1 MKFYLRILVSSVLIF
16 LFVSCES
23 VPESENTKNELQSS
37 SPVVA
42 ANTPAKEQKPATKTV
57 VKTVQKTAKKPATK
71 AEQKSDAQ
79 KPAQVAKVEAPAA
92 VVGSSAANETE
103 VDFVS
108 KVGNALRSGDMDGA
122 LNFFAE
128 MPEEFKADKD
138 LNIVHASILVSAGKL
153 NEARDIVAT
162 LEKSNKNDLDIL
174 ELKMNIASVAG
185 DTKAQNA
192 AMQSILAID
201 PYNAPANIRQAENY
215 VRVRKYQMAANSY
228 LRALRNDDKN
238 SEALFG
244 YAQMCYYLNNIKEAE
259 KYLAKLIEAEP
270 NNAYA
275 IAYMGKL
282 EAEDENYLRAL
293 GYINRAIE
301 IDSSNYDFYI
311 DQGTYERYLGHPDA
325 AIKAWTTAINLNP
338 DYFLAYTYR
347 AGIYDE
353 KNRFAEALA
362 DYHNVARTN
371 PQYYFAYEQ
380 IGVLE
385 WHEQNWSV
393 CRNAFQEALKYSP
406 NNFAYI
412 LMVAATYLKEKKPMD
427 MKNYL
432 SKALR
437 AFKNDSLEYQL
448 IRLYHDQ
455 GPTISENNVMNSITK
470 EQNSTK
476 RGKMRYYLALYY
488 ELKGIQKISEEIYA
502 QIVGMTA
509 PMFFEYRMA
518 EWALGQ

>member
-1 MKFYLRILVSSVLIF
+1 MKFYLRILLLITMF
-16 LFVSCES
+16 LLFVSCES
-23 VPESENTKNELQSS
+23 VPESENTKKELQSAP
-37 SPVVA
+37 PVIASNTSVA
-42 ANTPAKEQKPATKTV
+42 KQSKPETNTVQ
-57 VKTVQKTAKKPATK
+57 KTVQKTAVKTEESA
-71 AEQKSDAQ
+71 AQ
-79 KPAQVAKVEAPAA
+79 KPAQVAKVDTPVSKPAA
-92 VVGSSAANETE
+92 AGGKKTE

-108 KVGNALRSGDMDGA
+108 KVGDALRSGDMESA
-122 LNFFAE
+122 LDFFDN

-153 NEARDIVAT
+153 NEARNIVAE
-162 LEKSNKNDLDIL
+162 LEKASKNDLDVL

-228 LRALRNDDKN
+228 LRALHNDDKN
-238 SEALFG
+238 AAALFG
-244 YAQMCYYLNNIKEAE
+244 YAQMCYYLNNIKDAE

-270 NNAYA
+270 DNAYA

-301 IDSSNYDFYI
+301 LDSSNYDFYI
-311 DQGTYERYLGHPDA
+311 DLGSYERYLGHSDA

-353 KNRFAEALA
+353 KNRLADALA
-362 DYHNVARTN
+362 DYHNVVRTN

-393 CRNAFQEALKYSP
+393 CRSAFQEALKYSP
-406 NNFAYI
+406 NNFAYM

-437 AFKNDSLEYQL
+437 SFKNDSLEYQL
-448 IRLYHDQ
+448 LRLYHDQ
-455 GPTISENNVMNSITK
+455 GPTISENNVLNAIKK

-488 ELKGIQKISEEIYA
+488 ELKGIRKVSEELYA